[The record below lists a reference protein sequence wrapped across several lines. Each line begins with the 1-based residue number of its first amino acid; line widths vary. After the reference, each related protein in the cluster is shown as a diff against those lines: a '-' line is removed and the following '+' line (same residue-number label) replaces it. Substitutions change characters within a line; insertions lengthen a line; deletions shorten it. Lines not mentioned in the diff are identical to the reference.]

1 MSEQEAM
8 ELNTQGYVDQY
19 EQARSSLEQNYGVSM
34 DESEWEIFWRAFGD
48 ADVVSKFGSDTIVYI
63 GEEVRNDPNL
73 TMRQAARIAAQTL
86 QEGGFESEDKLRI
99 EFNKNVN
106 AYKKM
111 RWGKGSG
118 HLSDKEAMK
127 MLLDKEAMEM
137 LFK

>member
-1 MSEQEAM
+1 MTEQEAM
-8 ELNTQGYVDQY
+8 ELNTQGYIDQY
-19 EQARSSLEQNYGVSM
+19 KQARTTLEQNYGVSM

-86 QEGGFESEDKLRI
+86 QEGGFGSEDQLRLA
-99 EFNKNVN
+99 FNENVN
-106 AYKKM
+106 AYKDM
-111 RWGKGSG
+111 RWGTGSA
-118 HLSDKEAMK
+118 HLSDQ
-127 MLLDKEAMEM
+127 EAMEM

>member
-1 MSEQEAM
+1 MTEQEAM
-8 ELNTQGYVDQY
+8 ELNTQGYIDQY

-73 TMRQAARIAAQTL
+73 TMRQAARIAEQTL
-86 QEGGFESEDKLRI
+86 KEGGFGSEDQLRLA
-99 EFNKNVN
+99 FNRNVD
-106 AYKKM
+106 AYKDM
-111 RWGKGSG
+111 RWGTGSA
-118 HLSDKEAMK
+118 HLS
-127 MLLDKEAMEM
+127 DKEAMEM